1 MKENKDL
8 KKLLRRKKAFVKGIN
23 VMYNKLYEIDFEIA
37 TLLDKKIEAISENEG
52 KTSNLMTQK
61 EVCKRLEISPSTLY
75 RMRTQNDFPYVKIDG
90 RKNIMFNKKDVDE
103 YHIKN
108 KKQ

>member
-37 TLLDKKIEAISENEG
+37 TLLDKRIDEISENEE

-61 EVCKRLEISPSTLY
+61 EVCDELKISPSTLY
-75 RMRTQNDFPYVKIDG
+75 RLRTQNDLPFVKING
-90 RKNIMFNKKDVDE
+90 RKNIMFNRKDIEE
-103 YHIKN
+103 YYKN
-108 KKQ
+108 NK